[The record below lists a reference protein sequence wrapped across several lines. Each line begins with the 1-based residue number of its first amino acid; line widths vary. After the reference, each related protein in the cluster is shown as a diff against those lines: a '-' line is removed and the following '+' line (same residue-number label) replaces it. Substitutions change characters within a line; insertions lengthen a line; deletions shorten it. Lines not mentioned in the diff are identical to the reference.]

1 MVVRILVE
9 RPQSKGWKVQWG
21 APMLSA
27 RIYLQLLFL
36 LAGLIPW
43 SLRNVISRVLVT
55 QLCPTLWPH
64 GLQPTRLLCLWNS
77 PGKNTRVDCHALLQG
92 IFLSQGWNPGL
103 LIAGKLLTRVWATRE
118 TPSSCNS
125 LYFKVYFVSCEYC
138 YSSFLLISICKQY
151 LFLSLQ
157 FQSICVPRS
166 KVGLL

>member
-1 MVVRILVE
+1 
-9 RPQSKGWKVQWG
+9 
-21 APMLSA
+21 MLGA

-43 SLRNVISRVLVT
+43 SLRNVLISRVLVT
-55 QLCPTLWPH
+55 QLCPILWPH

-77 PGKNTRVDCHALLQG
+77 PGKNTTVDCHALLQG
-92 IFLSQGWNPGL
+92 IFSSQGWNPGL

-157 FQSICVPRS
+157 FRSICVPRS
-166 KVGLL
+166 KVRLL